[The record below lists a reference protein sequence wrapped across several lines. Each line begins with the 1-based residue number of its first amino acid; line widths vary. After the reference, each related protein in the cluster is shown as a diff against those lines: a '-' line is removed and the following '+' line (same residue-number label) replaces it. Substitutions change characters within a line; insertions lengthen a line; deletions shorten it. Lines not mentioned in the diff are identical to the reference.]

1 MTDTGRRVALLREA
15 KVSLLKARE
24 DARDRLCVGAKYPGK
39 PAEYKYVVSES
50 CANIQKT
57 KQDRLDKKNKIFKAK
72 PGQSVSMA
80 QNRRELVQVTHV
92 LDTQYDGEP
101 TGAVHNFLLLKFF
114 GYMARPFY
122 RLKYPDP
129 EARFKAMLV
138 QLKKVQKAA
147 KNNEKLNIPR
157 HHVFAMYEVHLQSL
171 IRLD

>member
-1 MTDTGRRVALLREA
+1 MTDTGRRVALLRDA

-39 PAEYKYVVSES
+39 PVDYRYVASES

-57 KQDRLDKKNKIFKAK
+57 RQDRLDKKNNIFKTK

-80 QNRRELVQVTHV
+80 QNRRELKQVTQV

-101 TGAVHNFLLLKFF
+101 SGFIDNFLLLNFF
-114 GYMARPFY
+114 AHMARPSF

-138 QLKKVQKAA
+138 QIKKVLKTG
-147 KNNEKLNIPR
+147 KNKEKLNVPR
-157 HHVFAMYEVHLQSL
+157 HHVFAMYQVHLQAL
-171 IRLD
+171 IRSD